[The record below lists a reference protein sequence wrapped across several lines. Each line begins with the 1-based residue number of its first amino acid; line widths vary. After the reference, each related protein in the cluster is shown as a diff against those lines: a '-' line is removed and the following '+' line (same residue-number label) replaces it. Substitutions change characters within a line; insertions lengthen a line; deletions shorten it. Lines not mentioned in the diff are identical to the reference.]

1 MAVVKNI
8 ALSLFLCGIFVSCT
22 DPTHFTIKG
31 TLDSSLYG
39 DAIYLCTIPDADTLA
54 TGRFTDSTSFIV
66 EGNVQEPSVVFLKSS
81 SRRTTPTF
89 VLEKGN
95 MKVHQVNDSTFLV
108 KGTPLND
115 IYTRFQ
121 EDMENSSPDSV
132 SAATKELMIENSS
145 NALGTMLGRSLA
157 YGLQA
162 DEYVELYDR
171 MDNYMRRD
179 SFFVN
184 IYKRASRR
192 QISVGSMFSEI
203 IGEVDGRPARLS
215 EYAGRGSWVLLS
227 FWASWCRDCSKEM
240 PRLRAMYDSLKRMDT
255 EIIGISRNDKPE
267 KMAEAMRRYDMV
279 WPVFCNTNSREAYSY
294 GIVTIPSLILIDP
307 DGVVVATGTTCNG
320 FLGKIRRAQAK
331 YKAR

>member
-1 MAVVKNI
+1 MKKNLLPI
-8 ALSLFLCGIFVSCT
+8 LLCGILVSCT
-22 DPTHFTIKG
+22 ESTHFTIKG
-31 TLDSSLYG
+31 TLASSFYG
-39 DAIYLCTIPDADTLA
+39 DAVYLCTIPDADTIA
-54 TGRFTDSTSFIV
+54 IGTFTDSTAFVV
-66 EGNVQEPSVVFLKSS
+66 EGEVREPSVVFLKSA

-89 VLEKGN
+89 VLERGKIE
-95 MKVHQVNDSTFLV
+95 VRQADDTTFLV
-108 KGTPLND
+108 TGTPLND
-115 IYTRFQ
+115 IYSRFLS
-121 EDMENSSPDSV
+121 ETKNVSPDSV
-132 SAATKELMIENSS
+132 SAATKKLMLEQSS

-227 FWASWCRDCSKEM
+227 FWASWCGDCAKEM
-240 PRLRAMYDSLKRMDT
+240 PKLRTMYETLKQENVMFV
-255 EIIGISRNDKPE
+255 GVASRDKPE
-267 KMAEAMRRYDMV
+267 KMAAAVKRYDIV
-279 WPVFCNTNSREAYSY
+279 WPVISNTNRRESYSY
-294 GIVTIPSLILIDP
+294 GLVTIPALILIDP
-307 DGVVVATGTTCNG
+307 DGVVAAAGTTCDG
-320 FLGKIRRAQAK
+320 FLGKIRRAQVR
-331 YKAR
+331 YKSR